1 MIVSVEKRR
10 GFIINTV
17 YFVLIGVIFYVVVQY
32 LFGLVGPFVVGF
44 LVAALL
50 QKSIHFL
57 FRKLR
62 LPRKLVAVVCAVLF
76 YAVIGIV
83 LFWLGVGAF
92 AWLRDVVERLP
103 SFYAL
108 EIEPLIMQSFHSIE
122 GLMARFDV
130 SLVQLLEDFHVSLSQ
145 SIGRIVSDVSSV
157 AITAITSTV
166 SWVPRLFFGIVLSI
180 ISTVFFALDYGMITE
195 FLSSLVPPRGLLL
208 ELKTLVGGIGV
219 KYIKAYALLMLITFT
234 EMVIGL
240 SILRIEGAATI
251 AAFTAVVDILPVLG
265 TGLVVIPWA
274 LFHLVKG
281 NLFLGLGLFLLY
293 AVITVVRQVLE
304 PKVVGQ
310 QIGLHPI
317 VILLCM
323 YAGVKLFGVVGL
335 FVLPFTI
342 LVIKYLYDHGKLRL
356 DR

>member
-1 MIVSVEKRR
+1 MSVEKRR

-145 SIGRIVSDVSSV
+145 SIGRIVSNVSSV

-180 ISTVFFALDYGMITE
+180 ISTVFFALDYEMITE
-195 FLSSLVPPRGLLL
+195 FLSSLVPPKRRDLVV
-208 ELKTLVGGIGV
+208 ELRTLVAEIGA

-274 LFHLVKG
+274 LFHLIKG

-310 QIGLHPI
+310 QVGLHPI

-323 YAGVKLFGVVGL
+323 YAGVKIFGAVGL

-342 LVIKYLYDHGKLRL
+342 LVIKWLYDHGKLRL
-356 DR
+356 DP